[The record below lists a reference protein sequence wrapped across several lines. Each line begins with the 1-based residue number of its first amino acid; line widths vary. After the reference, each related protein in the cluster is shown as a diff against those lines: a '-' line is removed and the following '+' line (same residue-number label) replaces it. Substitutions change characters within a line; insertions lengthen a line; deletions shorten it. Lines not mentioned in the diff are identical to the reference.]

1 MPVTGL
7 DHIAIT
13 VADVDASIA
22 WYARVL
28 GAVPL
33 HLDLWQSGAIP
44 IALLQVG
51 ASRLSVHP
59 ATAPAEPHAVRPTPG
74 SADVCFRFEG
84 PVSDIVEMLHKC
96 GIDIVD
102 GPVPRPA
109 SDGRRGTSV
118 YFRDP
123 DGNLLELLTV
133 AEERAG
139 SS

>member
-22 WYARVL
+22 WYAKVL

-44 IALLQVG
+44 VALLQVG

-59 ATAPAEPHAVRPTPG
+59 AAAPAVPHAVRPTPG
-74 SADVCFRFEG
+74 SADVCFRFAG
-84 PVSDIVEMLHKC
+84 PVREIVQMLDEC
-96 GIDIVD
+96 GVEIVD

-109 SDGRRGTSV
+109 SDGQRGTSV

-133 AEERAG
+133 TEESAG

>member
-1 MPVTGL
+1 MPVSGL

-22 WYARVL
+22 WYTRVL
-28 GAVPL
+28 GAQPL
-33 HLDLWQSGAIP
+33 HFDLWRSGAIP
-44 IALLQVG
+44 VAILQIG
-51 ASRLSVHP
+51 TSRISVHP
-59 ATAPAEPHAVRPTPG
+59 ATAPAEPHADKPTPG

-84 PVSDIVEMLHKC
+84 SVRDIVDLLAD
-96 GIDIVD
+96 GGVDIID

-118 YFRDP
+118 YFRDL

-133 AEERAG
+133 TGAPV
-139 SS
+139 